1 MLQFDSNDFDSLEL
15 EVQARAEEVSIF
27 TVRAICDGLE
37 ANVDVVNV
45 GFMKNL
51 NMDITCERRGFL
63 EALVLNIKRCEQA
76 EEYELCA
83 KARKCIKILHDEE
96 EQTT

>member
-1 MLQFDSNDFDSLEL
+1 MLQFDSNNFDALEL
-15 EVQARAEEVSIF
+15 EVQERAEEVSLF
-27 TVRAICDGLE
+27 TVRAVCDGLE

-51 NMDITCERRGFL
+51 NMDITCERQGFL
-63 EALVLNIKRCEQA
+63 EALALNIKRCEEA

-83 KARKCIKILHDEE
+83 KARKWIKILQDEE
-96 EQTT
+96 EQAT